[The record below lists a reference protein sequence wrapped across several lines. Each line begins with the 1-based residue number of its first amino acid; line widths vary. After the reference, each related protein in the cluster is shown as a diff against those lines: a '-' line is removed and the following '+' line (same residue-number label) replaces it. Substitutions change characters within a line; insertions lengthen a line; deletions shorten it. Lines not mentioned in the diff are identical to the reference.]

1 MQLELRAQ
9 NEDLLREINAILRSI
24 AAVSVPEQLEP
35 YRQCLT
41 GILTGLVDQIDRN
54 LANLNVLGVNI
65 LPEIL
70 DQTSVVTRE
79 LYVLNDRY
87 LGPLLRSRPTDRL
100 PLKLL
105 TWTHESNT
113 RTCNLPVAFSDGSFG
128 SWPDD
133 SSPTLYVIPPGG
145 QERLLHLPL
154 CFHEF
159 GHLLYACHQNEMDD
173 LVKDLQKAIAKIL
186 EPLSRRNDKQSQIY
200 QRKRKLIA
208 ERWYDWAQEFF
219 CDAVGLIMGGPA
231 FAYSFSFYFRT
242 IGQDAYRRSYSDQ
255 MRNEHPVTWL
265 RIHVLADQARSLGW
279 QGVGDQI
286 EKEWQDIASTWGV
299 DEDYFGCYDKNFLP
313 HLRQAL
319 NDMLTEA
326 DPRVATPEEIAY
338 DGVIAPS
345 TSPPALLN
353 LAWRRVEAG
362 SLTYPLWE
370 AQAVTDW
377 ITP

>member
-1 MQLELRAQ
+1 
-9 NEDLLREINAILRSI
+9 
-24 AAVSVPEQLEP
+24 
-35 YRQCLT
+35 
-41 GILTGLVDQIDRN
+41 
-54 LANLNVLGVNI
+54 
-65 LPEIL
+65 
-70 DQTSVVTRE
+70 
-79 LYVLNDRY
+79 
-87 LGPLLRSRPTDRL
+87 
-100 PLKLL
+100 
-105 TWTHESNT
+105 
-113 RTCNLPVAFSDGSFG
+113 
-128 SWPDD
+128 
-133 SSPTLYVIPPGG
+133 
-145 QERLLHLPL
+145 
-154 CFHEF
+154 
-159 GHLLYACHQNEMDD
+159 MDD

-219 CDAVGLIMGGPA
+219 CDAVGLVMGGPA